1 MGEDEARRW
10 LTQLQ
15 RTTHRALASVKAR
28 LSRLRCTAASRD
40 RPPRGNFSR
49 TRRNWLRG
57 GARPFSS
64 TVLEEGILMAEAS
77 PLVPA
82 HPTPLRQTHMSCM

>member
-1 MGEDEARRW
+1 MGDEARRR

-40 RPPRGNFSR
+40 RPHRGGNFSR

-57 GARPFSS
+57 GVRPFSSS
-64 TVLEEGILMAEAS
+64 TVLEEGSLMADAS
-77 PLVPA
+77 PLVRGHARTYSA
-82 HPTPLRQTHMSCM
+82 HPVP